1 MLLGILTPII
11 TSVKSFQQA
20 EVPTI
25 HQREFPSKENA
36 IIVTAAVSCTEHSMD
51 FSVTGPILPI
61 TEKIKTT
68 QKMVSR
74 IYSRDGVS
82 IVVSRHGVA
91 ILDYDA

>member
-1 MLLGILTPII
+1 MLLLLKQASESIKQCRYKLWLMLLGILTPII

-61 TEKIKTT
+61 TRKN
-68 QKMVSR
+68 
-74 IYSRDGVS
+74 
-82 IVVSRHGVA
+82 
-91 ILDYDA
+91 

>member
-1 MLLGILTPII
+1 
-11 TSVKSFQQA
+11 
-20 EVPTI
+20 
-25 HQREFPSKENA
+25 
-36 IIVTAAVSCTEHSMD
+36 MD